1 MKKYRVRYN
10 ILLDYVVDVIA
21 ENPEEAKKLVKNI
34 GNNQEYK
41 SEVTFSDGEC
51 FNYLTE
57 IDENGE
63 DIEGSDFY

>member
-10 ILLDYVVDVIA
+10 NLLDYVVDVVA
-21 ENPEEAKKLVKNI
+21 ESPEEAKELIKNI
-34 GNNQEYK
+34 DNNPEYK
-41 SEVTFSDGEC
+41 PEITCSDGEC

-63 DIEGSDFY
+63 DVEGSDWS